1 MLYKISKKPWQEKIS
16 HLTGIISS
24 KWVIN
29 SIDFLKLSEIL
40 DTRELE
46 VTIPGYLLLFKTFIR
61 ELL

>member
-46 VTIPGYLLLFKTFIR
+46 DIFCSSIR
-61 ELL
+61 NMKDNTRAL

>member
-16 HLTGIISS
+16 HLAGIISS

-29 SIDFLKLSEIL
+29 SIDFLKLSEIV

-46 VTIPGYLLLFKTFIR
+46 VTIPGYFLLFKTCIR